1 MAGGHEGV
9 YEDGVLST
17 CGICGC
23 RVHMLDPDE
32 MDWIC
37 DPCSTFG
44 WSGTLSA
51 WKLQQ
56 GHIVSL
62 NGSTELVLRMDHRGK
77 LVSFETKDCK
87 GDFVLRFR
95 KATARIYIHADSDPE
110 MAQAILKAKAL

>member
-37 DPCSTFG
+37 DPCSTAG
-44 WSGTLSA
+44 WAGTISA
-51 WKLQQ
+51 WKLRK

-62 NGSTELVLRMDHRGK
+62 NGNTHAVVSADMVGK
-77 LVSFETKDCK
+77 WVEVETRDCK
-87 GDFVLRFR
+87 GDLGLRFMR
-95 KATARIYIHADSDPE
+95 ATKRVYVHE
-110 MAQAILKAKAL
+110 RGE